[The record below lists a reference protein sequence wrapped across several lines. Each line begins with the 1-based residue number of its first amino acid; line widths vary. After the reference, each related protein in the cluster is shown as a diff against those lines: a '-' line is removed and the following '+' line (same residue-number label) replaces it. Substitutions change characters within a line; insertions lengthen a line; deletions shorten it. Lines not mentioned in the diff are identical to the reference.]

1 LPIALFSILWL
12 DLIRLLSGNWEAR
25 EQYAYGWFVP
35 FFALG
40 LLIRRWLDRP
50 SPLRIGRGEGQG
62 EVSQSPS
69 AFRFLLSAFCFLLCL
84 SLLPLRVI
92 FEINTDWPLIA
103 WTYTLLVVALTLY
116 AFHLAG
122 PPSSPREMSEYAIS
136 PGPSSV
142 LRPLSSEASAKE
154 DPPSPREMSG
164 PAISPGS
171 AFSLQPFFSPW
182 LRHFA
187 FPVAFILVALVW
199 PYRIEKGLTQNLM
212 QAAASL
218 TVEIIGWFGVPAF
231 QRGNLIEISTGVLGV
246 DEACSGIR
254 SFQSTLMAALFLGE
268 LYRLRVWARTGL
280 VFGGLLLAFAFNV
293 VRTLILTWQAN
304 KEGLSAI
311 DKWHDPA
318 GFTITIACFFVL
330 WGIAV
335 LVKRKAESRERP
347 SEVTER
353 LHGPGKAEIKTEVI
367 SQKSVLQPLSSE
379 ASAKGDPPSPRE
391 MSGSPIS
398 PGPVRWRR
406 YAAAVGLWSL
416 LCILATEA
424 WYRSHANPNA
434 GVFHWTAVLPES
446 NPTYQKIELPPRTLK
461 LLSYDEGASGKW
473 IEEGV
478 EWSAHFFRW
487 KPRSVQS
494 VITSR
499 VHRPEVCLPASGLQ
513 QIGDSELVTVDV
525 GEFSLPFRKYTFQ
538 AEGRALHV
546 FFCQWEDGAEQQ
558 SGMQASKQ
566 GDRLQS
572 VLSGRR
578 LVGQQTFELILTGFD
593 SLEEAEQA
601 VRQHLPRLVSVESS
615 TSPSRPSVGAHR

>member
-1 LPIALFSILWL
+1 MPATLNPEATTLSPRPSALNLALVTWLPIILFSVLWL

-50 SPLRIGRGEGQG
+50 GVAKAESRNQKPEIGRRSS
-62 EVSQSPS
+62 VVRS
-69 AFRFLLSAFCFLLCL
+69 LVVFLLCL
-84 SLLPLRVI
+84 LLLPLRVI

-103 WTYTLLVVALTLY
+103 WAYTLIVVGLTLY
-116 AFHLAG
+116 AFHLAS
-122 PPSSPREMSEYAIS
+122 PPSSPREMSGSAIS
-136 PGPSSV
+136 PGPSTTQ
-142 LRPLSSEASAKE
+142 P
-154 DPPSPREMSG
+154 
-164 PAISPGS
+164 S
-171 AFSLQPFFSPW
+171 AFSLQPCCFLSPW
-182 LRHFA
+182 VRHFA
-187 FPVAFILVALVW
+187 FPICFILVALVW

-268 LYRLRVWARTGL
+268 LYRLRVWARAGL

-293 VRTLILTWQAN
+293 IRTLILTWQAN
-304 KEGLSAI
+304 KEGMSAI

-335 LVKRKAESRERP
+335 IVKRKWGSGTTGPRDEGTTGQQAHETMDNES
-347 SEVTER
+347 
-353 LHGPGKAEIKTEVI
+353 GK
-367 SQKSVLQPLSSE
+367 QK
-379 ASAKGDPPSPRE
+379 A
-391 MSGSPIS
+391 GSKNEFQFS
-398 PGPVRWRR
+398 TFNFQLCRR
-406 YAAAVGLWSL
+406 YLLAVGLWSL
-416 LCILATEA
+416 LCILATEI
-424 WYRSHANPNA
+424 WYRTHANPNS
-434 GVFHWTAVLPES
+434 GVFHWTVAMPRD
-446 NPTYQKIELPPRTLK
+446 NPTYEEIELPPRTLK
-461 LLSYDEGASGKW
+461 LLSFDEGASGKW
-473 IEEGV
+473 TEGGV

-487 KPRSVQS
+487 NPRSVQS
-494 VITSR
+494 VIYSR
-499 VHRPEVCLPASGLQ
+499 AHRPEVCLPASGLQ
-513 QIGDSELVTVDV
+513 QIGGSELVNFDV
-525 GEFSLPFRKYTFQ
+525 GHLKLPFRKYTFQ

-546 FFCQWEDGAEQQ
+546 FFCQWEDGAEEQ
-558 SGMQASKQ
+558 SGMQSSKQ

-578 LVGQQTFELILTGFD
+578 LVGQQTVEFILVGCENLDQAEL
-593 SLEEAEQA
+593 A
-601 VRQHLPRLVSVESS
+601 VRRRLPHLIKPISS
-615 TSPSRPSVGAHR
+615 EPSQTQVPEKAG